1 MSSRFVH
8 FCVFHF
14 RRLLRTQLP
23 WLLACMASLTIL
35 LVMLSAWSWQWNQ
48 IRSMR
53 EDAKDFQTSIS
64 KRKQENA
71 EIEKKMQAP
80 VNLPTFHNASF
91 VTALHKVAGK
101 ARLTINE
108 LSYVL
113 DDAPSMPYFRYR
125 IQFSVLSNYP
135 SVRRF
140 VKELNQELPYVT
152 LDAISCSREDIV
164 APDVTC
170 DLSLTAFFARGE
182 RG

>member
-1 MSSRFVH
+1 
-8 FCVFHF
+8 
-14 RRLLRTQLP
+14 
-23 WLLACMASLTIL
+23 
-35 LVMLSAWSWQWNQ
+35 
-48 IRSMR
+48 
-53 EDAKDFQTSIS
+53 
-64 KRKQENA
+64 
-71 EIEKKMQAP
+71 MQAP
-80 VNLPTFHNASF
+80 VSLPTFHNAPF

-101 ARLTINE
+101 ARLNINE

-113 DDAPSMPYFRYR
+113 DDAPSMPYLRYR

-164 APDVTC
+164 AQDVTC